1 MRVPPEVLDE
11 IRARVDLVDLV
22 GAVVPLKRAGER
34 WKGLCPFHQEKTPS
48 FTVHPKLHLFHC
60 FGCHAGGDA
69 FEFLRRHD
77 RLEFPEAVRLLAER
91 AGVPLP
97 GREAPREAGARDGLF
112 ALMEWAARRFATWL
126 WDGDGAARARAYL
139 DGRGIG
145 REIARDFRLGYA
157 PEGWDNL
164 LGAARTDGHPVETL
178 LGAGLVL
185 PRQTGSG
192 HYDRFRGR
200 LIFPI
205 VDTQGRVIAF
215 GGRALAGEEPK
226 YLNSPETTLYQKGQT
241 LYGLHRARETMSAS
255 RRALVVEGYV
265 DCLMAH
271 QHGVRD
277 AVAVLGT
284 ALTPA
289 QLALLRR
296 YADEVILFF
305 DADRAGQEAARRAE
319 DLLEQSSAPD
329 RWAETRRA
337 NDLARGGLR
346 LKVATLPPGHDP
358 DTFLRAEGRE
368 ALDDRCRAARPLLL
382 FALDRVLVEEDTT
395 SQRGRATGV
404 ARIALMLSK
413 VQDAD
418 EAIELGREAARRL
431 GVDASDLWNHARQL
445 AAASARMPGRAA
457 ASAEGPAEALAA
469 PFERDLGQLLVQ
481 VPAAREALLPV
492 LDPAAIAHP
501 AVREIAEALRDHP
514 AVSPAALGSRLARE
528 AARALLARWLVD
540 EREWPDVAAVVADMR
555 RRLERRH
562 AQRRVR
568 AITQAIAQ
576 SEAAGATADYRSLL
590 IAQGQETSRIRA
602 DAGGSAPWP
611 PDRPHSATPTTP
623 TTEDA
628 RP

>member
-48 FTVHPKLHLFHC
+48 FTVHPKLGLFHC

-97 GREAPREAGARDGLF
+97 GREGAREPGARDGLF
-112 ALMEWAARRFATWL
+112 PLLEWAAYRFESWL
-126 WDGDGAARARAYL
+126 WDSPDAERARAYL

-145 REIARDFRLGYA
+145 RETARAFRLGYA
-157 PEGWDNL
+157 PEGWDHL
-164 LGAARTDGHPVETL
+164 LGAARKDGHPVEAL

-185 PRQTGSG
+185 PRQNASG

-205 VDTQGRVIAF
+205 ADTQGRVIAF

-226 YLNSPETTLYQKGQT
+226 YLNSPETPLYQKGQT
-241 LYGLHRARETMSAS
+241 LYALHRARERMTET
-255 RRALVVEGYV
+255 RRALLVEGYV

-271 QHGVRD
+271 QHGFGE

-284 ALTPA
+284 ALTPP

-296 YADEVILFF
+296 YADEAILFF

-319 DLLEQSSAPD
+319 ELLERSTDPQWWALSRRPD
-329 RWAETRRA
+329 T
-337 NDLARGGLR
+337 LARRGLR
-346 LKVATLPPGHDP
+346 LRVATLPAGHDP

-368 ALDDRCRAARPLLL
+368 ALEAACRVARPLLL
-382 FALDRVLVEEDTT
+382 FALDRVFSEEDTA
-395 SQRGRATGV
+395 SQRGRVTGI
-404 ARIALMLSK
+404 ARVALMLSK

-431 GVDASDLWNHARQL
+431 GVDPSDLWNQAQRL
-445 AAASARMPGRAA
+445 
-457 ASAEGPAEALAA
+457 AEAVRPATAAPPPAAPSVA
-469 PFERDLGQLLVQ
+469 PFERDLGQFLVQ
-481 VPAAREALLPV
+481 ASVARAALLP
-492 LDPAAIAHP
+492 LLNPATITHPALREIVTALQAHP
-501 AVREIAEALRDHP
+501 AVAP
-514 AVSPAALGSRLARE
+514 ADLGPRLADE
-528 AARALLARWLVD
+528 AARVLLARWLVE
-540 EREWPDVAAVVADMR
+540 EREWLDPDAIVADLQ
-555 RRLERRH
+555 RRLQRRQGH
-562 AQRRVR
+562 RRVR
-568 AITQAIAQ
+568 EMTQEIAR
-576 SEAAGATADYRSLL
+576 SEADGTLDLAVLQSALREEARRL
-590 IAQGQETSRIRA
+590 RA
-602 DAGGSAPWP
+602 GSAAPEP
-611 PDRPHSATPTTP
+611 SIRLNP

>member
-1 MRVPPEVLDE
+1 
-11 IRARVDLVDLV
+11 
-22 GAVVPLKRAGER
+22 
-34 WKGLCPFHQEKTPS
+34 
-48 FTVHPKLHLFHC
+48 
-60 FGCHAGGDA
+60 
-69 FEFLRRHD
+69 
-77 RLEFPEAVRLLAER
+77 
-91 AGVPLP
+91 
-97 GREAPREAGARDGLF
+97 
-112 ALMEWAARRFATWL
+112 MEWAARRFESWL
-126 WDGDGAARARAYL
+126 WEGDDAARARAYL

-145 REIARDFRLGYA
+145 TEIARAFRLGYA
-157 PEGWDNL
+157 PEGWDHL
-164 LGAARTDGHPVETL
+164 LGAARTAGHPVEAL

-185 PRQTGSG
+185 PRQTGPG

-205 VDTQGRVIAF
+205 LDTQSRVIAF

-226 YLNSPETTLYQKGQT
+226 YLNSPETPLYQKGQT
-241 LYGLHRARETMSAS
+241 LYGLHRARETMTAS
-255 RRALVVEGYV
+255 RRALLVEGYV

-271 QHGVRD
+271 QHGVGD

-289 QLALLRR
+289 QLGLLRR
-296 YADEVILFF
+296 YADEAILFF

-337 NDLARGGLR
+337 NDLTRPGLR
-346 LKVATLPPGHDP
+346 LKVATLPAGHDP

-368 ALDDRCRAARPLLL
+368 AFEACGRAARPLLL
-382 FALDRVLVEEDTT
+382 YALERVFAEEDTA
-395 SQRGRATGV
+395 SPRGRATGV

-431 GVDASDLWNHARQL
+431 GVDASDLWNQARQL
-445 AAASARMPGRAA
+445 AAVSARSPARA
-457 ASAEGPAEALAA
+457 GTPAGA
-469 PFERDLGQLLVQ
+469 PTESTATAFERDLGQLLVQ
-481 VPAAREALLPV
+481 APAAREALVPL

-501 AVREIAEALRDHP
+501 AVREIAEALHAHP
-514 AVSPAALGSRLARE
+514 AVPAAALGSRLNGE
-528 AARALLARWLVD
+528 AARALLARWVVD
-540 EREWPDVAAVVADMR
+540 EREWPDLGAVVADMR

-568 AITQAIAQ
+568 AITQTITQ
-576 SEAAGATADYRSLL
+576 SEAVGATADYASLL
-590 IAQGQETSRIRA
+590 IAQGQETPRIRA
-602 DAGGSAPWP
+602 DASGSAPWL
-611 PDRPHSATPTTP
+611 PDRRSASSPTPPPAPTAP